1 MTNKKILQIFLTG
14 ARMRFE
20 REIGKMSTDDILII
34 RRGTYDN
41 IHEKLFWRFFKACD
55 KNIDLILEINIF

>member
-1 MTNKKILQIFLTG
+1 MF
-14 ARMRFE
+14 
-20 REIGKMSTDDILII
+20 II
-34 RRGTYDN
+34 QYNVTSLKAGYDN